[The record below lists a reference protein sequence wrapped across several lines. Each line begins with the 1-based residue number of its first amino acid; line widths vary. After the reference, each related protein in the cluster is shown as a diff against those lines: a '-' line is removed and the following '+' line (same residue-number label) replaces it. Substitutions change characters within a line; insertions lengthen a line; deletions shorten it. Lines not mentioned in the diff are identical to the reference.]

1 MQDVFVILAEH
12 GVDLSG
18 MVKFLIMR
26 KIFKDKRFILTIA
39 GVALI
44 LLLMLASGLRALEF
58 DKGRPTGFFQTIPT
72 QPVEDAI
79 RQFTS
84 VPLWKQGAFWLLL
97 IALVILLVSLLSP
110 ELRKR
115 LLRAFFTFILTV
127 FALSYLVENNMLDF
141 PEIESAES
149 AAAVAGEG
157 DTGELP
163 PTPEFVPP
171 ELPDW
176 ANFLI
181 SLGVALAVLGL
192 AWFLVR
198 WWQRLNRRYQPPLK
212 DLASIA
218 RSSLN
223 DLSTGT
229 DWADA
234 ITNCYVRM
242 SDVVSRKRGLHRQT
256 AMTPAEFSRRLE
268 RAGLPSDPV
277 RRLTRLFESV
287 RYGAHKPAQTE
298 INEAVSC
305 LNAIL
310 HYCGEEM

>member
-1 MQDVFVILAEH
+1 
-12 GVDLSG
+12 

-26 KIFKDKRFILTIA
+26 KIFKEKRFILALA
-39 GVALI
+39 GIALI
-44 LLLMLASGLRALEF
+44 LLLLLASGLRGLEF
-58 DKGRPTGFFQTIPT
+58 DKGRPTGFFKTMPT

-84 VPLWKQGAFWLLL
+84 VSVWKQGAFWLLL
-97 IALVILLVSLLSP
+97 IVMVILVASLLSP

-115 LLRAFFTFILTV
+115 LVRAFLTFILTV
-127 FALSYLVENNMLDF
+127 YTLSYLVENNLLDF

-157 DTGELP
+157 DVGELP
-163 PTPEFVPP
+163 PTPEFTPP
-171 ELPDW
+171 DLPDW
-176 ANFLI
+176 VNFLI
-181 SLGVALAVLGL
+181 SLGVALAVIGL
-192 AWFLVR
+192 AWLLVR
-198 WWQRLNRRYQPPLK
+198 WWQRFNRRYQPPLK

-223 DLSTGT
+223 DLSAGA

-242 SDVVSRKRGLHRQT
+242 SDVVSRKRGLRRQA

-277 RRLTRLFESV
+277 HRLTRLFESV

-310 HYCGEEM
+310 HYCGEEK